1 LVHCPTGLD
10 KIQALRKCRHGRS
23 VCGIVEHLEAVSVV
37 GCHDRIERYLDFGI
51 NTGVDQAKRL
61 DSQWCSTKITRVD
74 KVILLVEVV
83 GKGGYPMSSVRLAPD
98 AELLFVARI
107 ARETMHLSAATE

>member
-1 LVHCPTGLD
+1 LVHCSTSLD
-10 KIQALRKCRHGRS
+10 EVQTLRKCRHGRS
-23 VCGIVEHLEAVSVV
+23 VCGIVEDLETVSVV
-37 GCHDRIERYLDFGI
+37 GCHDRIEWYLGFSID
-51 NTGVDQAKRL
+51 TSVDQAKRL
-61 DSQWCSTKITRVD
+61 DSQWCSTEITRVD
-74 KVILLVEVV
+74 TVILFVEVV